1 MQIEEPSGMLGPVV
15 SDALL
20 ARITLAGDQK
30 AFATLVLRYHTTI
43 FQFVYRFLGNHRQA
57 CDVLLPEVCL
67 RFYHALPA
75 RTTDTSF
82 KLCLLQMAYNCCID
96 ELRQR
101 GGRTY
106 RFSQFYGAQWIGEA
120 QFMGAVSDLSPLSA
134 ARLDRPD
141 LQQILQQ
148 ALTSLPPEQRAVV
161 ILRYVSRLS
170 FAEIGRVL
178 EMPALVAQTCF
189 ALAKIELRQYLR
201 ERQALIAISSEK
213 M

>member
-1 MQIEEPSGMLGPVV
+1 MQIEEPSGMLGPGV

-20 ARITLAGDQK
+20 VRITLAGDQK
-30 AFATLVLRYHTTI
+30 TFAALVLRYHTTI
-43 FQFVYRFLGNHRQA
+43 FQFIYRFLGDHRQA
-57 CDVLLPEVCL
+57 CDVLQEIFL

-75 RTTDTSF
+75 RTTDASF

-106 RFSQFYGAQWIGEA
+106 RFSQFYGAQWIGGA
-120 QFMGAVSDLSPLSA
+120 KFMGGVSDLSPLSA

-148 ALTSLPPEQRAVV
+148 ALTSLPPGQRAVV